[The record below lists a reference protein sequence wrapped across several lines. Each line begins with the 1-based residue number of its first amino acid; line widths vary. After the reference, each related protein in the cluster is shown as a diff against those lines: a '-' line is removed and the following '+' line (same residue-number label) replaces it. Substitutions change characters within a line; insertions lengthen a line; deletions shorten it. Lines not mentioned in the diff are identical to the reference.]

1 MQHHFT
7 LKRDSPFC
15 LDAFTPTMAALLF
28 FVPVTLRENCRE
40 VTSSCCKQQHKFRCR
55 SPCGVPDIRQE
66 SGRYNACVIEKEL

>member
-28 FVPVTLRENCRE
+28 SVPLTLRENCRE
-40 VTSSCCKQQHKFRCR
+40 VTSSCLRKER
-55 SPCGVPDIRQE
+55 RQ
-66 SGRYNACVIEKEL
+66 SYDRR